1 MFSLITFYDFISF
14 KMTGIMSNIDFT
26 TKVIL
31 MVVFSIMGYLI
42 GSLNFS
48 VLISKIKYHDDVRN
62 HGSHNA
68 GATNMLRSYS
78 VKDGIVV
85 MLLDMLKAVFT
96 VMLTQAFIGEG
107 AACVAGLFCIIG
119 HCWPI
124 YYKFKGG
131 KGVASAFGMVIAI
144 EPFTALV
151 CVLVFVIIVVG
162 TKYISLGSISAA
174 MFVPIFVDSL
184 YPYTHLV
191 YAEID
196 GKMGVAGRRPDAF
209 IIIPMVILTFII
221 VFKHRA
227 NIQRLIKGEENKF
240 SLKKKKEGEDQ
251 K

>member
-1 MFSLITFYDFISF
+1 MFSLITFYDFINF
-14 KMTGIMSNIDFT
+14 KMSGIMSNLDMTAWI
-26 TKVIL
+26 IL
-31 MVVFSIMGYLI
+31 TAVFAIIGYLI
-42 GSLNFS
+42 GSVNFS
-48 VLISKIKYHDDVRN
+48 VLISKLKYHDDVRE

-78 VKDGIVV
+78 VKDGVVV

-96 VMLTQAFIGEG
+96 VMLTQAFIGER
-107 AACVAGLFCIIG
+107 AACVAGLFCIVG
-119 HCWPI
+119 HCWPV

-131 KGVASAFGMVIAI
+131 KGVASALGMVLAI

-151 CVLVFVIIVVG
+151 CMLVFVIIVVG

-184 YPYTHLV
+184 YPYTHMIQT
-191 YAEID
+191 EIE
-196 GKMGVAGRRPDAF
+196 GKMGVAGIRPDAF
-209 IIIPMVILTFII
+209 IIIPMVTMTFII

>member
-1 MFSLITFYDFISF
+1 MFSLITFSDFINF
-14 KMTGIMSNIDFT
+14 KMGGVLENIDMT
-26 TKVIL
+26 MWIIL
-31 MVVFSIMGYLI
+31 TVAFSVMGYLI
-42 GSLNFS
+42 GSVNFS

-78 VKDGIVV
+78 VKDGVLV
-85 MLLDMLKAVFT
+85 LLLDMFKAILT
-96 VMLTQAFIGEG
+96 VMVTQAVIGERS
-107 AACVAGLFCIIG
+107 ACVAGLFCIIG

-131 KGVASAFGMVIAI
+131 KGVASAFGMVLAI

-151 CVLVFVIIVVG
+151 CALVFVIIVVG
-162 TKYISLGSISAA
+162 TKYISMGSIAAA

-184 YPYTHLV
+184 YPYTHRIL
-191 YAEID
+191 AEVD
-196 GKMGVAGRRPDAF
+196 GKNIVRGILPDAF
-209 IIIPMVILTFII
+209 IIIPMVILAFII

>member
-1 MFSLITFYDFISF
+1 MSSLITFYDFISF
-14 KMTGIMSNIDFT
+14 KMSGILENIDRPMWI
-26 TKVIL
+26 IL
-31 MVVFSIMGYLI
+31 TAVFSIMGYLV
-42 GSLNFS
+42 GSVNFS

-78 VKDGIVV
+78 VKDGVV
-85 MLLDMLKAVFT
+85 VLLLDMLKAVFT
-96 VMLTQAFIGEG
+96 VLITQAFVGEK
-107 AACVAGLFCIIG
+107 AACIAGLFCIIG

-131 KGVASAFGMVIAI
+131 KGVSSALGMVIAI

-151 CVLVFVIIVVG
+151 CTVVFVIIVVG
-162 TKYISLGSISAA
+162 TKYISLGSIAAA

-184 YPYTHLV
+184 YPYTHRVIAEVKGESGV
-191 YAEID
+191 Y
-196 GKMGVAGRRPDAF
+196 GLKPDAF
-209 IIIPMVILTFII
+209 IIIPMVALALIV

-240 SLKKKKEGEDQ
+240 SLKKKKEGEEQ

>member
-14 KMTGIMSNIDFT
+14 KMSGILENIDRPSWI
-26 TKVIL
+26 IL
-31 MVVFSIMGYLI
+31 TVVFSIMGYLI
-42 GSLNFS
+42 GSVNFS

-78 VKDGIVV
+78 VKDGVLV
-85 MLLDMLKAVFT
+85 LLLDMFKSVFT
-96 VMLTQAFIGEG
+96 VMLTQAFVGEK

-119 HCWPI
+119 HCWPV

-131 KGVASAFGMVIAI
+131 KGVASAFGMVLAI

-151 CVLVFVIIVVG
+151 CALVFVIIVVG

-184 YPYTHLV
+184 YPYTHKV
-191 YAEID
+191 IAEIE
-196 GKMGVAGRRPDAF
+196 GESGVYLVKPDAF
-209 IIIPMVILTFII
+209 IIIPMVALALI
-221 VFKHRA
+221 VVVKHRA

-240 SLKKKKEGEDQ
+240 SLKKTNKDENEK
-251 K
+251 